1 MKAIEFAY
9 GHDPINEGWKDTM
22 AHLGMIG
29 ALAGAGTGAMTV
41 KQAIDSPSI
50 PTATKAEI
58 AVKADIPPTQ
68 LPSNVAQQVTMAKQV
83 AAAPIEPLP
92 LQIKAVTGDPKEV
105 LLKNFAKTEG
115 ITGIELAAFL
125 AQCAHETQNFS
136 KMIETAS
143 GQNYEPMFVKDR
155 KTGRIIVDPQTNKP
169 KNFNPTAAKLG
180 NTQAGD
186 GAKFKGRGYI
196 QLTGRYNYGQASRAI
211 FGDNT
216 LIEKPWLAEDP
227 KIAARIAVWY
237 WKSRVANRV
246 DDYSDVRAVTQP
258 INAGLNGLRQ
268 RTQAFDAYMR
278 SGQT

>member
-1 MKAIEFAY
+1 MRASEFTA
-9 GHDPINEGWKDTM
+9 NRELEEGWRDTL

-29 ALAGAGTGAMTV
+29 ALAGVGTGAMTV
-41 KQAIDSPSI
+41 RQAIDSPAV
-50 PTATKAEI
+50 PVATKAEI
-58 AVKADIPPTQ
+58 AVKADIPPAQ
-68 LPSNVAQQVTMAKQV
+68 LPPSVAQQVATAKQV
-83 AAAPIEPLP
+83 AAAPLERVP
-92 LQIKAVTGDPKEV
+92 LQIQAVTGDPKE
-105 LLKNFAKTEG
+105 LMLKNYAKAEG

-143 GQNYEPMFVKDR
+143 GQNYEPMFVKDK
-155 KTGRIIVDPQTNKP
+155 KTGRIIVDPQTNRP

-180 NTQAGD
+180 NTQIGD
-186 GAKFKGRGYI
+186 GAKFKGRGFI

-268 RTQAFDAYMR
+268 RMQAFDAYMR
-278 SGQT
+278 SGQS